1 MSKHERPRPEW
12 AQNLRPEVWESI
24 QAMMRPRLAGWRA
37 KWRREEEE
45 ERRKQQEAESARSE
59 AALETVPEPE

>member
-1 MSKHERPRPEW
+1 MRKYERPRPEW

-24 QAMMRPRLAGWRA
+24 QAMMRPRLAEWRA

-45 ERRKQQEAESARSE
+45 ERRKQQEAEFAKSE
-59 AALETVPEPE
+59 ATPETAPEPE